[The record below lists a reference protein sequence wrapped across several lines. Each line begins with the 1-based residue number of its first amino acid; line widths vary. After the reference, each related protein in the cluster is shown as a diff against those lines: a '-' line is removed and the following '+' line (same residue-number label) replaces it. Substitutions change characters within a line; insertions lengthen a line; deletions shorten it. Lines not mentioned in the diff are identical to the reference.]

1 MTQTKQ
7 TQYKRWGSFALLVVA
22 LGVFSFV
29 GLPAL
34 AELSPVKARIELNE
48 AKQING
54 GATFYTDQPFLEKLL
69 AESELRTGS
78 EATSTLDQST
88 R

>member
-7 TQYKRWGSFALLVVA
+7 TLSKRWGSFALSTAA

-29 GLPAL
+29 GLPVL
-34 AELSPVKARIELNE
+34 AELSPVRARIEFNN

-69 AESELRTGS
+69 AENETKPTNRET
-78 EATSTLDQST
+78 QP
-88 R
+88 

>member
-7 TQYKRWGSFALLVVA
+7 TQSKRQWGSFALLVVA
-22 LGVFSFV
+22 LGVLSFV
-29 GLPAL
+29 GLPVL
-34 AELSPVKARIELNE
+34 ASLSPVKARIEFNE

-69 AESELRTGS
+69 AEN
-78 EATSTLDQST
+78 EAKPD